1 MIELVCNSQQNKAKR
16 CASAVIHS
24 GGRQILATCGM
35 IFETLCVFAQISDR
49 KKRNLET
56 AKIARKYL
64 WIPSIVLEQTSFRMT
79 ENPGA
84 RIRPIFE
91 GRKGPR
97 GIFFKGKRRPIEY
110 QYKFAYP
117 ECSAIKTYQCI

>member
-24 GGRQILATCGM
+24 GGRQIRLTCGM
-35 IFETLCVFAQISDR
+35 IFETLCVFAQISER

-64 WIPSIVLEQTSFRMT
+64 WIPSNNSPPLHLK
-79 ENPGA
+79 
-84 RIRPIFE
+84 RIEKAER
-91 GRKGPR
+91 
-97 GIFFKGKRRPIEY
+97 
-110 QYKFAYP
+110 
-117 ECSAIKTYQCI
+117 

>member
-24 GGRQILATCGM
+24 GGRQIRATCGM
-35 IFETLCVFAQISDR
+35 IFETLCVFAQISER

-64 WIPSIVLEQTSFRMT
+64 WIPSNAEDAIFYTLALSEEPLQLIIGATSTPPPQR
-79 ENPGA
+79 
-84 RIRPIFE
+84 
-91 GRKGPR
+91 
-97 GIFFKGKRRPIEY
+97 
-110 QYKFAYP
+110 
-117 ECSAIKTYQCI
+117 

>member
-1 MIELVCNSQQNKAKR
+1 MIELVCNSQQKKAKR

-24 GGRQILATCGM
+24 GGRQIRATCGM

-64 WIPSIVLEQTSFRMT
+64 WIPSITTQSAQSAPPRLW
-79 ENPGA
+79 
-84 RIRPIFE
+84 
-91 GRKGPR
+91 KG
-97 GIFFKGKRRPIEY
+97 
-110 QYKFAYP
+110 
-117 ECSAIKTYQCI
+117 CSNVVM

>member
-1 MIELVCNSQQNKAKR
+1 MGAEIQNKMSAGVTRMIELVCNSQQNKAKR

-24 GGRQILATCGM
+24 GGRQIRLTCGM

-64 WIPSIVLEQTSFRMT
+64 WIPS
-79 ENPGA
+79 NA
-84 RIRPIFE
+84 
-91 GRKGPR
+91 
-97 GIFFKGKRRPIEY
+97 
-110 QYKFAYP
+110 
-117 ECSAIKTYQCI
+117 

>member
-24 GGRQILATCGM
+24 RGRQIQRTCGM

-64 WIPSIVLEQTSFRMT
+64 WIPSIERCSSILNYENEKMSFQQ
-79 ENPGA
+79 
-84 RIRPIFE
+84 
-91 GRKGPR
+91 
-97 GIFFKGKRRPIEY
+97 FFRHFFL
-110 QYKFAYP
+110 QLSSSSFF
-117 ECSAIKTYQCI
+117 

>member
-1 MIELVCNSQQNKAKR
+1 MIELVYNSQQNKAKC

-24 GGRQILATCGM
+24 GGRQIRATCGM

-64 WIPSIVLEQTSFRMT
+64 WIPSIIVR
-79 ENPGA
+79 A
-84 RIRPIFE
+84 RV
-91 GRKGPR
+91 
-97 GIFFKGKRRPIEY
+97 Y
-110 QYKFAYP
+110 
-117 ECSAIKTYQCI
+117 